1 MAAGFRDPEVVELI
15 GVAGY
20 DAVLIDMEHS
30 AFSFETVADMICRAD
45 LAGISSLVRVP
56 SNDPKAILRLLDVGA
71 DGIFV
76 PHIRGVEDA
85 REAVRAVRYP
95 PLGSR
100 GAVSTARAA
109 RFGTV
114 RWPEHVA
121 ASNREI
127 VLAVMVEDA
136 DVVDHVEAI
145 AALDGLD
152 LVFVGPFDLAMSMGA
167 LEPND
172 PRVRTA
178 VRSIAERVRSVG
190 RAKFGFPLNHAAMP
204 MDVPELIEI
213 GASFAW
219 CVPGPQ
225 VMLLNTFRSQV
236 SAARAKMDG
245 LKEPAREAATTRS
258 R

>member
-1 MAAGFRDPEVVELI
+1 MAAGLRDPEVVELI

-30 AFSFETVADMICRAD
+30 AFSFETVADMISRAD

-56 SNDPKAILRLLDVGA
+56 SNDPKTILRLLDVGA

-109 RFGTV
+109 RFGTIP
-114 RWPEHVA
+114 WPDHVA

-127 VLAVMVEDA
+127 VLAVMVEDV
-136 DVVDHVEAI
+136 DVVGQVERI
-145 AALDGLD
+145 AALEGLD
-152 LVFVGPFDLAMSMGA
+152 LVFVGPFDLATSMHV

-172 PRVRTA
+172 PEVRKVVRT
-178 VRSIAERVRSVG
+178 IAERVRSVG

-204 MDVPELIEI
+204 MDVPDLIEL

-225 VMLLNTFRSQV
+225 VMLLNAFRAQV
-236 SAARAKMDG
+236 SAARAKMEVVKAPPRG
-245 LKEPAREAATTRS
+245 VPATRS